1 MSNPYWTVTD
11 GRLTTPLHVL
21 NFRNG
26 HIAVPN
32 KTTGLWLEI
41 GTNSFDTLE
50 GGLEK
55 RPGLFLVSF
64 EPLVDKWAFMIAK
77 GTRSRVAGPLGR
89 HHARGVILPFAV
101 SDADGYA
108 DFHVSPRDGCSS
120 LKPQHMPTRG
130 GWKTSGFI
138 RGACAKTY
146 EVRRV
151 PTVALRTVLGSWL
164 PPEIPIRLLKID
176 AQGVDLDLLRDA
188 GAAQLARVDE
198 VSMETLNDGCDG
210 IYDGQS
216 NCSTVVATMRGLGFV
231 TRSSCN
237 SSRSFG
243 QGSGCEGN
251 FVFRNIRCGA
261 TCGRDPTVASDG
273 GRGARKRAGKTRI

>member
-1 MSNPYWTVTD
+1 M
-11 GRLTTPLHVL
+11 
-21 NFRNG
+21 
-26 HIAVPN
+26 
-32 KTTGLWLEI
+32 
-41 GTNSFDTLE
+41 
-50 GGLEK
+50 
-55 RPGLFLVSF
+55 
-64 EPLVDKWAFMIAK
+64 
-77 GTRSRVAGPLGR
+77 
-89 HHARGVILPFAV
+89 
-101 SDADGYA
+101 
-108 DFHVSPRDGCSS
+108 
-120 LKPQHMPTRG
+120 
-130 GWKTSGFI
+130 
-138 RGACAKTY
+138 
-146 EVRRV
+146 
-151 PTVALRTVLGSWL
+151 
-164 PPEIPIRLLKID
+164 
-176 AQGVDLDLLRDA
+176 DLDLLRDA